1 MEFIYLHLIDVYF
14 MVKLEV
20 DELIELLC
28 MKNQNRDENFLDPW
42 LKEAQ
47 ESGFTKLWNYR
58 DFTVRRRFM
67 IGIRVK
73 S

>member
-20 DELIELLC
+20 DELIKLLPL
-28 MKNQNRDENFLDPW
+28 KNQIRVEKFLDPW

-47 ESGFTKLWNYR
+47 YSGFLKL
-58 DFTVRRRFM
+58 
-67 IGIRVK
+67 
-73 S
+73 

>member
-20 DELIELLC
+20 DELIKLLC
-28 MKNQNRDENFLDPW
+28 MKHQNRDEIFLDPW

-47 ESGFTKLWNYR
+47 ESGFTKL
-58 DFTVRRRFM
+58 
-67 IGIRVK
+67 
-73 S
+73 

>member
-1 MEFIYLHLIDVYF
+1 MEFLYLHLIDVYF

-20 DELIELLC
+20 DELIKLLRL
-28 MKNQNRDENFLDPW
+28 KNQIRGEKFLDPW